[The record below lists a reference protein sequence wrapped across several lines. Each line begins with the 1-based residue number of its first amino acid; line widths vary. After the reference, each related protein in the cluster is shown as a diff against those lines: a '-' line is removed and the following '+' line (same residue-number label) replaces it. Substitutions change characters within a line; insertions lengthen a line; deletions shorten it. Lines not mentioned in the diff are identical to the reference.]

1 MHDSP
6 FKFRSTLLAAT
17 AVLMLLLASGC
28 KQMPTSGPNAKAIAE
43 STETGPDAGLMQL
56 VDIDERVVGQLLERQ
71 RPFSDTF
78 GNQPAFSPVIGTG
91 DTVEVTLW
99 EAPPATLFSASSTDA
114 RVTNASGAVTLPPQ
128 MVDREGLI
136 DVPFVGRVQAAG
148 RAPGAVSGEITQRLK
163 NKANQPQVL
172 VRVVQNASATV
183 AVVGEVA
190 TNMRMPLTASGE
202 RLLDAL
208 ATAGGV
214 RQPVG
219 KITVQITRG
228 SELHSMPL
236 DQVIRDPRQNV
247 ALRPGD
253 VVTALFQPHSFTA
266 LGATGRQ
273 SEVPFEAQGITLVQ
287 ALGRS
292 GGVQDARADP
302 QGVFIFRFE
311 PRSALAWSREP
322 VVTTPNGLVPVVYR
336 LNLRDPKSFFTMQG
350 FPMRDKDIL
359 YVSNAPLAELQKF
372 INLVF
377 SINRQVIGAVQSV
390 E

>member
-1 MHDSP
+1 
-6 FKFRSTLLAAT
+6 
-17 AVLMLLLASGC
+17 
-28 KQMPTSGPNAKAIAE
+28 MPASGPNAKTISE
-43 STETGPDAGLMQL
+43 SVQTGPDAGLMQL
-56 VDIDERVVGQLLERQ
+56 IDIDDRVVAQLLQRQ
-71 RPFSDTF
+71 RPFSETF
-78 GNQPAFSPVIGTG
+78 GSQPPFTPVIGQG

-99 EAPPATLFSASSTDA
+99 EAPPATLFSASSLDA
-114 RVTNASGAVTLPPQ
+114 HVTNASGAVPLPPQ
-128 MVDREGLI
+128 MVDREGMI
-136 DVPFVGRVQAAG
+136 DVPFVGRVLAG
-148 RAPGAVSGEITQRLK
+148 GRTPGAVGNEIAQRLK

-172 VRVVQNASATV
+172 VRVAQNASATV

-190 TNMRMPLTASGE
+190 TNMRMPLTAGGE

-228 SELHSMPL
+228 NELHAMPL

-287 ALGRS
+287 ALARS
-292 GGVQDARADP
+292 GGVQDLRADP

-311 PRSALAWSREP
+311 PRSALAWPSEP
-322 VVTTPNGLVPVVYR
+322 VATVAGDLVPVIYR
-336 LNLRDPKSFFTMQG
+336 LNLRDPKSFFTMQS
-350 FPMRDKDIL
+350 FPMRDRDIL

-377 SINRQVIGAVQSV
+377 SINRQVIGTVQSV
-390 E
+390 D

>member
-6 FKFRSTLLAAT
+6 YKFPPFLMAAA
-17 AVLMLLLASGC
+17 AVLLVLGGC
-28 KQMPTSGPNAKAIAE
+28 KQMPASGPNAKTIVE
-43 STETGPDAGLMQL
+43 STEPGPDAGLMQL
-56 VDIDERVVGQLLERQ
+56 IDIDDRVVGQLMQRQ
-71 RPFSDTF
+71 RPFSETF
-78 GNQPAFSPVIGTG
+78 GNQAPFTPTIGNG

-99 EAPPATLFSASSTDA
+99 EAPPATLFSASSIDA
-114 RVTNASGAVTLPPQ
+114 HVTNASGAVALPAQ
-128 MVDREGLI
+128 MVDREGMI

-148 RAPGAVSGEITQRLK
+148 RAPGAVGAEITQRLK

-172 VRVVQNASATV
+172 VRIVQNASATV
-183 AVVGEVA
+183 AVVGEVV

-228 SELHSMPL
+228 SELYAMPL

-266 LGATGRQ
+266 LGATGQ
-273 SEVPFEAQGITLVQ
+273 QAEVPFEAQGITLVQ
-287 ALGRS
+287 ALARS
-292 GGVQDARADP
+292 GGVQDGRADP

-311 PRSALAWSREP
+311 PRTALAGTQEP
-322 VVTTPNGLVPVVYR
+322 VVTTPGGLVPVVYR

-377 SINRQVIGAVQSV
+377 SINRQVLGTVQSV
-390 E
+390 N